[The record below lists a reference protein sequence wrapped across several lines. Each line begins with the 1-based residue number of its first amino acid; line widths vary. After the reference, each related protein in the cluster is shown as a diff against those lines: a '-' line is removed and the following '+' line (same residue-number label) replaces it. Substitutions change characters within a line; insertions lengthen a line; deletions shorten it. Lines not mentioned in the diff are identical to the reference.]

1 MPGHQR
7 QARSSSETIR
17 FKQTREV
24 RSVRQD
30 EGHGPPS
37 GHGTSLTGQV
47 ICRQNVHDPRMLNTI
62 APVSKHEPKKH
73 HAHVHHRDDAADA
86 EAFAR
91 EMADVVRLRPDPRG
105 RIRRSHVPAPSSS
118 SGTRSAHA
126 AATSPADDSANEDF
140 AAPGVDRRE
149 LRKLKRGEY
158 KVGDRRDLHGMTA
171 AEACAS
177 VQRFIANSRHRR
189 YRCVCIVHG
198 RGLHSAAGTASVV
211 KPRVREYLRANPV
224 VLAFADAPPS
234 DGGAGAVYVL
244 LRT

>member
-1 MPGHQR
+1 MGVASMMARIRVIGPSIR
-7 QARSSSETIR
+7 QTC
-17 FKQTREV
+17 T
-24 RSVRQD
+24 
-30 EGHGPPS
+30 
-37 GHGTSLTGQV
+37 T
-47 ICRQNVHDPRMLNTI
+47 PRLFNTM
-62 APVSKHEPKKH
+62 AAVSKREPKKH
-73 HAHVHHRDDAADA
+73 HAHVPHRDDAADA

-105 RIRRSHVPAPSSS
+105 RIRHSRVPAPSSPS
-118 SGTRSAHA
+118 SRTRSAHSG
-126 AATSPADDSANEDF
+126 ATSSGDDDSSEDF

-149 LRKLKRGEY
+149 LRKLKRGVY
-158 KVGDRRDLHGMTA
+158 RIGDRRDLHGMTA
-171 AEACAS
+171 AEAGAS

-211 KPRVREYLRANPV
+211 KARVRACLRAHAA

-234 DGGAGAVYVL
+234 DGGPGAVYVL

>member
-1 MPGHQR
+1 M
-7 QARSSSETIR
+7 
-17 FKQTREV
+17 
-24 RSVRQD
+24 
-30 EGHGPPS
+30 
-37 GHGTSLTGQV
+37 
-47 ICRQNVHDPRMLNTI
+47 
-62 APVSKHEPKKH
+62 SKREPKRRN
-73 HAHVHHRDDAADA
+73 ARVPHRDDAADG

-105 RIRRSHVPAPSSS
+105 RIRLSRVPTPSSPSSRSAHSAAPSS
-118 SGTRSAHA
+118 
-126 AATSPADDSANEDF
+126 ADAGANEDF
-140 AAPGVDRRE
+140 ARPGVDRRE

-158 KVGDRRDLHGMTA
+158 RIGDRRDLHGMTA

-198 RGLHSAAGTASVV
+198 RGLHSGAGTASVV
-211 KPRVREYLRANPV
+211 KARVRECLSANAA
-224 VLAFADAPPS
+224 VLAFADAPAS

>member
-1 MPGHQR
+1 
-7 QARSSSETIR
+7 
-17 FKQTREV
+17 
-24 RSVRQD
+24 
-30 EGHGPPS
+30 
-37 GHGTSLTGQV
+37 
-47 ICRQNVHDPRMLNTI
+47 MLNTI
-62 APVSKHEPKKH
+62 ARVSKREPKKH
-73 HAHVHHRDDAADA
+73 HAPVHHRDDAADA

-105 RIRRSHVPAPSSS
+105 RIRRSRVPAPSSPS
-118 SGTRSAHA
+118 SRSRSPHS
-126 AATSPADDSANEDF
+126 AATPLPDDRSNEDF

-158 KVGDRRDLHGMTA
+158 KAGDHRDLHGMTA

-211 KPRVREYLRANPV
+211 KTRVREYLRANPV

>member
-1 MPGHQR
+1 M
-7 QARSSSETIR
+7 
-17 FKQTREV
+17 
-24 RSVRQD
+24 
-30 EGHGPPS
+30 
-37 GHGTSLTGQV
+37 
-47 ICRQNVHDPRMLNTI
+47 
-62 APVSKHEPKKH
+62 APVRKREPKKH
-73 HAHVHHRDDAADA
+73 HAPPHRDDAADA
-86 EAFAR
+86 DAFAR

-105 RIRRSHVPAPSSS
+105 RIRLSRVPTPSSPS
-118 SGTRSAHA
+118 SRTRSAHS
-126 AATSPADDSANEDF
+126 ATTSSADDGSNEDF
-140 AAPGVDRRE
+140 ALPGVDRRE

-158 KVGDRRDLHGMTA
+158 RIGDRRDLHGMTA

-211 KPRVREYLRANPV
+211 KARVRECLRANPA

>member
-1 MPGHQR
+1 MPFN
-7 QARSSSETIR
+7 S
-17 FKQTREV
+17 
-24 RSVRQD
+24 
-30 EGHGPPS
+30 P
-37 GHGTSLTGQV
+37 
-47 ICRQNVHDPRMLNTI
+47 NVHDSCLLHIM
-62 APVSKHEPKKH
+62 APVSKREPKKH

-86 EAFAR
+86 AAFAR

-105 RIRRSHVPAPSSS
+105 RLRLSSVPAPASPSSR
-118 SGTRSAHA
+118 TRPAHA
-126 AATSPADDSANEDF
+126 ATTSPADEGSNEDF
-140 AAPGVDRRE
+140 IAPGVDRRE

-158 KVGDRRDLHGMTA
+158 KAGDRRDLHGMTA

-198 RGLHSAAGTASVV
+198 RGWHSAAGTASVV
-211 KPRVREYLRANPV
+211 KTRVRESLRANPV